1 MLRFLW
7 KCVLEVLPPTCAT
20 VAAGILLSAYHEHAL
35 PLQDVIDPRASFE
48 RIAAPAPEGGK
59 QQQAVIAPQVQSERA
74 TEPAGVDSKAP
85 APGSDANS
93 VAAPPEGSAA
103 DGTPQGGPDT
113 TKPREAAT
121 TTDAQSAQLNA
132 VLMASSPMS
141 QPPGE
146 IKAVPSPEA
155 KAPDGLAAE
164 GQPAPGG
171 PAEAV
176 PATEVSVPEDK
187 PAAAASPADQA
198 IASGDRPRFSQRVP
212 KPAHKVTSFKAE
224 AERLPPPSVAM
235 VPLPPPA
242 APAMDSV
249 EAAPQIPPS
258 RSVLRSRP
266 HTVPTRPQ
274 VVGSTPSQANASPP
288 LAISSAPQA
297 IGPTPPQ
304 EIGPTP
310 PAIVPNVG
318 VVGAAGPTTA
328 QSLPAGP
335 QGGLNSSQG
344 DATKSSEPKRVFG
357 VPIPSTIVAVGDALD
372 PRPVLSA
379 GQKAF
384 DKIVMTA
391 KSVVPDFGHSQ

>member
-20 VAAGILLSAYHEHAL
+20 VVAGILLSAYHEHAL
-35 PLQDVIDPRASFE
+35 PLQDVIDPRISFE
-48 RIAAPAPEGGK
+48 RVAAPAPEGGK
-59 QQQAVIAPQVQSERA
+59 QQQAVIAPEVASERA
-74 TEPAGVDSKAP
+74 TDPGGLDSKAP
-85 APGSDANS
+85 ALGSEANS
-93 VAAPPEGSAA
+93 PAPPAEGSAVEGKTQA
-103 DGTPQGGPDT
+103 VPD

-121 TTDAQSAQLNA
+121 ADAQSAQLNA

-141 QPPGE
+141 QPPAE
-146 IKAVPSPEA
+146 IKAAASPEA
-155 KAPDGLAAE
+155 KSPDSVAAE
-164 GQPAPGG
+164 GRPAPSG

-176 PATEVSVPEDK
+176 PVTEVSAPDDK
-187 PAAAASPADQA
+187 PAAATSPADQA
-198 IASGDRPRFSQRVP
+198 IASVERPRFSRHVP

-224 AERLPPPSVAM
+224 AEKLRRPLVAM

-242 APAMDSV
+242 APPV
-249 EAAPQIPPS
+249 INLEAAPQITPS
-258 RSVLRSRP
+258 RSVLRSQPR
-266 HTVPTRPQ
+266 TVLTRPQ
-274 VVGSTPSQANASPP
+274 VVGSTVPQANGSPP
-288 LAISSAPQA
+288 QAISSPPQA

-318 VVGAAGPTTA
+318 VVGAAGPTSA
-328 QSLPAGP
+328 QSLPVAP
-335 QGGLNSSQG
+335 QGGLNANQE
-344 DATKSSEPKRVFG
+344 DATKTSEPKRVFG
-357 VPIPSTIVAVGDALD
+357 VPIPSTIVAVGGALD

-391 KSVVPDFGHSQ
+391 KSVVPDFGHSP

>member
-20 VAAGILLSAYHEHAL
+20 VVAGILLSAYHEHAL
-35 PLQDVIDPRASFE
+35 PLQNVIDPRASFE
-48 RIAAPAPEGGK
+48 RVQAPDGGK
-59 QQQAVIAPQVQSERA
+59 QQQAVIAPQVQSEHA
-74 TEPAGVDSKAP
+74 TEPAGIDSKVSM
-85 APGSDANS
+85 PGSDANS
-93 VAAPPEGSAA
+93 PAPPAEGIAA
-103 DGTPQGGPDT
+103 DGKTQGVPD
-113 TKPREAAT
+113 TKPREAA

-141 QPPGE
+141 QPPAE
-146 IKAVPSPEA
+146 IKAAPSPEA
-155 KAPDGLAAE
+155 KAPDSVAVDG
-164 GQPAPGG
+164 PPGA

-176 PATEVSVPEDK
+176 PATEVSAAEDQ
-187 PAAAASPADQA
+187 PAAAPSPADQA
-198 IASGDRPRFSQRVP
+198 IASVERPRFSRRLP
-212 KPAHKVTSFKAE
+212 KPAHKLTSFKAE
-224 AERLPPPSVAM
+224 AERLPSPLVAM

-242 APAMDSV
+242 APAMDSL
-249 EAAPQIPPS
+249 EAAPQIP

-266 HTVPTRPQ
+266 HAGPTRPQ
-274 VVGSTPSQANASPP
+274 VVGSPPPQANASPP
-288 LAISSAPQA
+288 LAISSPPQA
-297 IGPTPPQ
+297 
-304 EIGPTP
+304 IGPTP

-318 VVGAAGPTTA
+318 VVGAAGPTSA

-335 QGGLNSSQG
+335 QGGLNSGQE
-344 DATKSSEPKRVFG
+344 DATKTSEPKRVFG
-357 VPIPSTIVAVGDALD
+357 VPIPSTIVAVGGALD

>member
-20 VAAGILLSAYHEHAL
+20 VVAGILLSAYHEHAL
-35 PLQDVIDPRASFE
+35 PLENVIDPRVSFE
-48 RIAAPAPEGGK
+48 RVAAPAPEGGK
-59 QQQAVIAPQVQSERA
+59 QQQAVIAPQVRS
-74 TEPAGVDSKAP
+74 EPASDPARIDRKAS
-85 APGSDANS
+85 APGSNANS
-93 VAAPPEGSAA
+93 AAAPAEGSAA
-103 DGTPQGGPDT
+103 DGKTPGIPDS
-113 TKPREAAT
+113 KPREAP
-121 TTDAQSAQLNA
+121 TTDAQSAQLDA
-132 VLMASSPMS
+132 MLMASSPMS
-141 QPPGE
+141 QPPAE
-146 IKAVPSPEA
+146 IKAAPSPEA
-155 KAPDGLAAE
+155 KSPDSVAAE
-164 GQPAPGG
+164 GRPAPGG

-176 PATEVSVPEDK
+176 PATEVSASEDK
-187 PAAAASPADQA
+187 PAAVTLSADQA
-198 IASGDRPRFSQRVP
+198 VASVDRPRFSRHVP

-224 AERLPPPSVAM
+224 AERLPPPLVAM

-242 APAMDSV
+242 TPAMDNL
-249 EAAPQIPPS
+249 EAAPQTSPS

-274 VVGSTPSQANASPP
+274 VIGSTTPQADASPP
-288 LAISSAPQA
+288 QAIGSAPQA
-297 IGPTPPQ
+297 IGATPPQ

-318 VVGAAGPTTA
+318 VVGAAGPTSA
-328 QSLPAGP
+328 QSSPAAP
-335 QGGLNSSQG
+335 QGGLNSSQE
-344 DATKSSEPKRVFG
+344 DATKTSEPKRVFG

-384 DKIVMTA
+384 DKIVTTA